1 MAMHSLINLLVLNT
15 DNKAKRQAFMIND
28 KISTT
33 AKADV
38 HNGTHVKQ
46 AS

>member
-1 MAMHSLINLLVLNT
+1 MAMHSLINLLALNM
-15 DNKAKRQAFMIND
+15 DKKAKQQAFIIND

-33 AKADV
+33 VQVDV